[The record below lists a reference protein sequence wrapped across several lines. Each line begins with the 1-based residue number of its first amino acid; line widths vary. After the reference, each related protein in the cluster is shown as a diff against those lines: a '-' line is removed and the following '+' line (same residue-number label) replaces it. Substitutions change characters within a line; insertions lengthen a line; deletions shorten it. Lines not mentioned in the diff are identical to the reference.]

1 MEVKKRFKMYKKGK
15 TWVIAPILFIG
26 VASFTVNNE
35 VAKASE
41 QPVTNATVAES
52 TDGNNTVVDNGSSN
66 TSIAEEAPN
75 ISEDK

>member
-35 VAKASE
+35 VA
-41 QPVTNATVAES
+41 
-52 TDGNNTVVDNGSSN
+52 
-66 TSIAEEAPN
+66 
-75 ISEDK
+75 